1 MPVYVWK
8 GRNKYG
14 QIVAGE
20 RVATSIEEATKLL
33 TKEQILV
40 IKIEKKS
47 VFKIPRLIPTKGVS
61 SQELAIFTRQLS
73 VMFSAGLPLVQALEI
88 LGAQQQNKV
97 FKEIIFTVKSDVEA
111 GSSLANAF
119 RKHPNVFDN
128 LYCNM
133 IASGEASGNLDQILQ
148 RLALYI
154 EKATKIK
161 GQVKSAMAYPSVV
174 LSVAVIIV
182 IVIMWKVVP
191 TFANL
196 FFEMGVALP
205 LPTQITIA
213 VSRFVASYFYLIIGA
228 FIGAGALIRTYYQT
242 YNGRRVI
249 DRILLKIYVIG
260 DLLRK
265 TAVARFSRTFATL
278 LSSGVPML
286 DSLEITAKT
295 SGNSIVEDA
304 IMESR
309 RLVSEGK
316 SLVES
321 LAVSKVFPP
330 MVLQMIGA
338 GEQTGALD
346 QMLNKIAEFYEDEV
360 DRAVHTLVSL
370 LEPIMIAFLGVIV
383 GGIVMSIYLPI
394 FTLISKF

>member
-47 VFKIPRLIPTKGVS
+47 AFKIPRLIPKKIS
-61 SQELAIFTRQLS
+61 SQELAVFTRQLS

-88 LGAQQQNKV
+88 LGSQQQNKL
-97 FKEIIFTVKSDVEA
+97 FKEIILSVKSDVEA

-161 GQVKSAMAYPSVV
+161 GQVKSAMAYPSVIIT
-174 LSVAVIIV
+174 VAIIIV
-182 IVIMWKVVP
+182 IIIMWKVVP

-196 FFEMGVALP
+196 FQEMGVALP

-213 VSRFVASYFYLIIGA
+213 VSRFVASYFYWIIGSL
-228 FIGAGALIRTYYQT
+228 IGLGVLLRSYYQT
-242 YNGRRVI
+242 YQGRRVI
-249 DRILLKIYVIG
+249 DRILLKIPVIG
-260 DLLRK
+260 DLIRK
-265 TAVARFSRTFATL
+265 TAVARFTRTFATL
-278 LSSGVPML
+278 LTSGVPML

-295 SGNSIVEDA
+295 AGNAIVEDA
-304 IMESR
+304 IINAR

-316 SLVES
+316 TIVES
-321 LAVSKVFPP
+321 LSASKIFPP

-346 QMLNKIAEFYEDEV
+346 QMLNKIAEFYEEEV

-370 LEPIMIAFLGVIV
+370 LEPIMIVFIGVIV

>member
-1 MPVYVWK
+1 MPVFVWK

-47 VFKIPRLIPTKGVS
+47 AFKIPRLIPKKVS
-61 SQELAIFTRQLS
+61 SQELAVFTRQLS

-88 LGAQQQNKV
+88 LGTQQQNKL
-97 FKEIIFTVKSDVEA
+97 FKEIILSVKSDVEA

-119 RKHPNVFDN
+119 SKHPKVFDN

-161 GQVKSAMAYPSVV
+161 GQVKSAMAYP
-174 LSVAVIIV
+174 AVIISVAIIIV
-182 IVIMWKVVP
+182 IIIMWKVVP

-196 FFEMGVALP
+196 FQEMGVALP

-213 VSRFVASYFYLIIGA
+213 VSRFVASSFYWIIGG
-228 FIGAGALIRTYYQT
+228 FIGLGALLRSYYQT
-242 YNGRRVI
+242 YKGRRVI
-249 DRILLKIYVIG
+249 DGILLKIFVVG
-260 DLLRK
+260 DLIRK

-278 LSSGVPML
+278 LTSGVPML

-295 SGNSIVEDA
+295 AGNAIVEDA
-304 IMESR
+304 IIDAR

-316 SLVES
+316 SVVES
-321 LAVSKVFPP
+321 LSVSKVFPF

-346 QMLNKIAEFYEDEV
+346 QMLNKIAEFYEEEV

-370 LEPIMIAFLGVIV
+370 LEPIMIAFIGVIV

>member
-47 VFKIPRLIPTKGVS
+47 ALKIPRLIPKRVS
-61 SQELAIFTRQLS
+61 SQELAVFTRQLS

-88 LGAQQQNKV
+88 LGTQQQNKL
-97 FKEIIFTVKSDVEA
+97 FKEIILSVKSDVEA

-119 RKHPNVFDN
+119 SKHPNVFDN

-161 GQVKSAMAYPSVV
+161 GQVKSAMAYPSVIIA
-174 LSVAVIIV
+174 VAIIIV
-182 IVIMWKVVP
+182 IIIMWKVVP

-196 FFEMGVALP
+196 FQEMGVALP

-213 VSRFVASYFYLIIGA
+213 VSRFVASYFYWIIGG
-228 FIGAGALIRTYYQT
+228 FIGLGALLRAYYQT
-242 YNGRRVI
+242 YKGRRVI
-249 DRILLKIYVIG
+249 DGILLKIFVIG
-260 DLLRK
+260 DLIRK

-278 LSSGVPML
+278 LTSGVPML

-295 SGNSIVEDA
+295 AGNAIVEDA
-304 IMESR
+304 IINAR
-309 RLVSEGK
+309 KLVSEGK

-321 LAVSKVFPP
+321 LSASKVFPP

-370 LEPIMIAFLGVIV
+370 LEPIMIAFIGVMV

>member
-47 VFKIPRLIPTKGVS
+47 ALKIPRLIPKRVS
-61 SQELAIFTRQLS
+61 SQELAVFTRQLS

-88 LGAQQQNKV
+88 LGTQQQNKL
-97 FKEIIFTVKSDVEA
+97 FKEIILSVKSDVEA
-111 GSSLANAF
+111 GSSLANTF
-119 RKHPNVFDN
+119 RKHPSVFDN

-161 GQVKSAMAYPSVV
+161 GQVKSAMAYPSVIIA
-174 LSVAVIIV
+174 VAIIIV
-182 IVIMWKVVP
+182 IIIMWKVVP

-196 FFEMGVALP
+196 FQEMGIALP

-213 VSRFVASYFYLIIGA
+213 VSRFVASYFYWIIGG
-228 FIGAGALIRTYYQT
+228 FIGLGALLRAYYQT
-242 YNGRRVI
+242 YKGRRVI
-249 DRILLKIYVIG
+249 DGILLKIFVVG
-260 DLLRK
+260 DLIRK

-278 LSSGVPML
+278 LTSGVPML

-295 SGNSIVEDA
+295 AGNAIVEDA
-304 IMESR
+304 IINAR

-316 SLVES
+316 SIVEALS
-321 LAVSKVFPP
+321 VSKVFPP

-370 LEPIMIAFLGVIV
+370 LEPIMIAFIGVMV

>member
-47 VFKIPRLIPTKGVS
+47 AFKIPRLIPKKIS
-61 SQELAIFTRQLS
+61 SQELAVFTRQLS
-73 VMFSAGLPLVQALEI
+73 VMFSAGLPLIQALEI
-88 LGAQQQNKV
+88 LGSQQQNKL
-97 FKEIIFTVKSDVEA
+97 FKEIILSVKSDVEA

-161 GQVKSAMAYPSVV
+161 GQVKSAMAYPSVIIT
-174 LSVAVIIV
+174 VAIIIV
-182 IVIMWKVVP
+182 IIIMWKVVP

-196 FFEMGVALP
+196 FQEMGVALP
-205 LPTQITIA
+205 IPTQITIA
-213 VSRFVASYFYLIIGA
+213 VSRFVASYFYWIIGSL
-228 FIGAGALIRTYYQT
+228 IGLGVLLRSYYQT
-242 YNGRRVI
+242 YQGRRVI
-249 DRILLKIYVIG
+249 DRILLKIPVIG
-260 DLLRK
+260 DLIRK
-265 TAVARFSRTFATL
+265 TAVARFTRTFATL
-278 LSSGVPML
+278 LTSGVPML

-295 SGNSIVEDA
+295 AGNAIVEDA
-304 IMESR
+304 IINAR
-309 RLVSEGK
+309 KLVSEGK
-316 SLVES
+316 SIVES
-321 LAVSKVFPP
+321 LSTSKIFPP

-346 QMLNKIAEFYEDEV
+346 QMLNKIAEFYEEEV

-370 LEPIMIAFLGVIV
+370 LEPIMIVFIGVIV
-383 GGIVMSIYLPI
+383 GGIVLSIYLPI

>member
-20 RVATSIEEATKLL
+20 RVAASIEEATKLL

-47 VFKIPRLIPTKGVS
+47 ALKLPRLIPKGVS
-61 SQELAIFTRQLS
+61 SQELAVFTRQLS

-88 LGAQQQNKV
+88 LGSQQTNKL
-97 FKEIIFTVKSDVEA
+97 FREIILAVKSDVEA

-154 EKATKIK
+154 EKATRIK
-161 GQVKSAMAYPSVV
+161 GQVKSAMVYPSVV
-174 LSVAVIIV
+174 LTVAVIIV
-182 IVIMWKVVP
+182 IIIMWKVVP

-196 FFEMGVALP
+196 FMEMGISLP
-205 LPTQITIA
+205 LPTQITIG
-213 VSRFVASYFYLIIGA
+213 VSRFVSSYFYIIIGG
-228 FIGAGALIRTYYQT
+228 FIGLSVILRAYYQT

-249 DRILLKIYVIG
+249 DRILLKIYVLG
-260 DLLRK
+260 DLIRK
-265 TAVARFSRTFATL
+265 TAVARFSRTLATL
-278 LSSGVPML
+278 LTSGVPML

-295 SGNSIVEDA
+295 AGNAIVEDSVINA
-304 IMESR
+304 R

-321 LAVSKVFPP
+321 LSATKVFPP

-346 QMLNKIAEFYEDEV
+346 QMLNKIAEFYEEEV
-360 DRAVHTLVSL
+360 DRAVRTLVSL
-370 LEPIMIAFLGVIV
+370 LEPVMIVFLGVIV

-394 FTLISKF
+394 FTLIAKF

>member
-1 MPVYVWK
+1 MPVFVWK

-40 IKIEKKS
+40 IKIEKKTA
-47 VFKIPRLIPTKGVS
+47 FKIPRLIPKRVS
-61 SQELAIFTRQLS
+61 SQELAIFTRQFA
-73 VMFSAGLPLVQALEI
+73 VMFAAGLPLVQALEI
-88 LGAQQQNKV
+88 LGQQQENKV
-97 FKEIIFTVKSDVEA
+97 FKELILTVKSDVEG
-111 GSSLANAF
+111 GSPLHNAF
-119 RKHPNVFDN
+119 RKHPKVFDE
-128 LYCNM
+128 LFCNM
-133 IASGEASGNLDQILQ
+133 VASGEASGNLDQILQ
-148 RLALYI
+148 RLASYI

-161 GQVKSAMAYPSVV
+161 GQVKSAMAYPSVI

-182 IVIMWKVVP
+182 IIIMWKVVP

-196 FFEMGVALP
+196 FMEMGVALP

-213 VSRFVASYFYLIIGA
+213 ISRFVASYFYWMIGI
-228 FIGAGALIRTYYQT
+228 FIGISALIRSYYQT

-249 DRILLKIYVIG
+249 DRILLKTFVIG

-265 TAVARFSRTFATL
+265 TAIARFSRTFATL
-278 LSSGVPML
+278 ISSGVSML
-286 DSLEITAKT
+286 DALEITAKT
-295 SGNSIVEDA
+295 AGNAVVEDSIINA
-304 IMESR
+304 R
-309 RLVSEGK
+309 KLVSEGK
-316 SLVES
+316 SLLNS
-321 LAVSKVFPP
+321 LSASKVFPP

-346 QMLNKIAEFYEDEV
+346 QMLTKIADFYEDEV

-370 LEPIMIAFLGVIV
+370 MEPIMIAFIGVIV

>member
-20 RVATSIEEATKLL
+20 RVASSIEEATKLL
-33 TKEQILV
+33 TREQILV

-47 VFKIPRLIPTKGVS
+47 AFKIPRLIPKKVS
-61 SQELAIFTRQLS
+61 SQELAVFTRQLS

-88 LGAQQQNKV
+88 LGTQQQNKL
-97 FKEIIFTVKSDVEA
+97 FREIILSVKNDVEA

-119 RKHPNVFDN
+119 SKHPNVFDK

-154 EKATKIK
+154 EKATKIR
-161 GQVKSAMAYPSVV
+161 GQIKSAMAYPSVV

-182 IVIMWKVVP
+182 IIIMWKVVP

-196 FFEMGVALP
+196 FMEMGISLP

-213 VSRFVASYFYLIIGA
+213 VSRFIGSYFYLLIGG
-228 FIGAGALIRTYYQT
+228 FIGFGAILRAYYQT
-242 YNGRRVI
+242 YSGRRVI
-249 DRILLKIYVIG
+249 DRILLKLYVIG
-260 DLLRK
+260 DLIRK

-278 LSSGVPML
+278 LTSGVPML
-286 DSLEITAKT
+286 DSLEITSKT
-295 SGNSIVEDA
+295 AGNAIVEDA
-304 IMESR
+304 VMEAR
-309 RLVSEGK
+309 KLVSEGK

-321 LAVSKVFPP
+321 LSVSKVFPP

>member
-47 VFKIPRLIPTKGVS
+47 AFKIPRLIPKKIS
-61 SQELAIFTRQLS
+61 SQELAVFTRQLS

-88 LGAQQQNKV
+88 LGSQQQNKL
-97 FKEIIFTVKSDVEA
+97 FKEIILSVKSDVEA

-161 GQVKSAMAYPSVV
+161 GQVKSAMAYPSVIIT
-174 LSVAVIIV
+174 VAIIIV
-182 IVIMWKVVP
+182 IIIMWKVVP

-196 FFEMGVALP
+196 FQEMGVALP

-213 VSRFVASYFYLIIGA
+213 VSRFVASYFYWIIGSL
-228 FIGAGALIRTYYQT
+228 IGLGVLLRSYYQT
-242 YNGRRVI
+242 YQGRRVI
-249 DRILLKIYVIG
+249 DRILLKIPVIG
-260 DLLRK
+260 DLIRK
-265 TAVARFSRTFATL
+265 TAVARFTRTFATL
-278 LSSGVPML
+278 LTSGVPML

-295 SGNSIVEDA
+295 AGNAIVEDA
-304 IMESR
+304 IINAR

-316 SLVES
+316 TIVES
-321 LAVSKVFPP
+321 LSASKIFPP

-346 QMLNKIAEFYEDEV
+346 QMLNKIAEFYEEEV

-370 LEPIMIAFLGVIV
+370 LEPIMIAFIGVIV

>member
-20 RVATSIEEATKLL
+20 RVASSLEEATRLL

-40 IKIEKKS
+40 IKIERKS
-47 VFKIPRLIPTKGVS
+47 ALKLPRLIPKRVS
-61 SQELAIFTRQLS
+61 SQELAVFTRQLS

-88 LGAQQQNKV
+88 LGAQQQNKL

-119 RKHPNVFDN
+119 RKHPHVFDD

-174 LSVAVIIV
+174 LAVAVIIV
-182 IVIMWKVVP
+182 IIIMWKVVP

-196 FFEMGVALP
+196 FSEMGIALP

-213 VSRFVASYFYLIIGA
+213 VSRFVASYFYFIIGI
-228 FIGAGALIRTYYQT
+228 FIVLGILLRTYYQT
-242 YNGRRVI
+242 YSGRRVI
-249 DRILLKIYVIG
+249 DRLLLKIYVIG
-260 DLLRK
+260 DLIRK
-265 TAVARFSRTFATL
+265 TALARFSRTFATL
-278 LSSGVPML
+278 LTSGVPML

-295 SGNSIVEDA
+295 SGNSIVEDS
-304 IMESR
+304 IMEAR

-321 LAVSKVFPP
+321 LSVSKVFPP
-330 MVLQMIGA
+330 MVLQMVGA

-370 LEPIMIAFLGVIV
+370 LEPIMVAFLGVIV

>member
-33 TKEQILV
+33 TREQILV

-47 VFKIPRLIPTKGVS
+47 AFKIPRLIPKKIS
-61 SQELAIFTRQLS
+61 SQELAVFTRQLS
-73 VMFSAGLPLVQALEI
+73 VMFSAGLPLIQALEI
-88 LGAQQQNKV
+88 LGSQQQNKL
-97 FKEIIFTVKSDVEA
+97 FKEIILSVKSDVEA

-154 EKATKIK
+154 EKATKVK
-161 GQVKSAMAYPSVV
+161 GQIKSAMAYPSVI
-174 LSVAVIIV
+174 LTVAVLIV
-182 IVIMWKVVP
+182 IIIMWKVVP

-196 FFEMGVALP
+196 FQEMGVALP
-205 LPTQITIA
+205 LPTQLTIA
-213 VSRFVASYFYLIIGA
+213 VSRFVASYFYWIIGGL
-228 FIGAGALIRTYYQT
+228 IGLGALLRAYYQT
-242 YNGRRVI
+242 YKGRRVI
-249 DRILLKIYVIG
+249 DSILLKIPVVG
-260 DLLRK
+260 DLIRK

-278 LSSGVPML
+278 LTSGVPML

-295 SGNSIVEDA
+295 AGNAIAEDA
-304 IMESR
+304 IINAR

-316 SLVES
+316 SIVAS
-321 LAVSKVFPP
+321 LSASKIFPV

-370 LEPIMIAFLGVIV
+370 LEPIMIAFIGVIV
-383 GGIVMSIYLPI
+383 GGIVLSIYLPI

>member
-47 VFKIPRLIPTKGVS
+47 AFKIPRLIPAKGVS

-88 LGAQQQNKV
+88 LGAQQQNKL

-161 GQVKSAMAYPSVV
+161 GQIKSAMAYPSVV

-182 IVIMWKVVP
+182 IIIMWKVVP

-196 FFEMGVALP
+196 FMEMGVSLP

-213 VSRFVASYFYLIIGA
+213 VSRFIASYFYIIIGS
-228 FIGAGALIRTYYQT
+228 FIGAGALLRTYYQT

-249 DRILLKIYVIG
+249 DRILLKVYVIG

>member
-47 VFKIPRLIPTKGVS
+47 ALKIPRLIPKRVS
-61 SQELAIFTRQLS
+61 SQELAIFTRQFS

-88 LGAQQQNKV
+88 LGSQQQNKL
-97 FKEIIFTVKSDVEA
+97 FKETILAVKSDVEA

-119 RKHPNVFDN
+119 RKHPNIFDN

-154 EKATKIK
+154 EKVTRIK

-174 LSVAVIIV
+174 LSIAVIIV
-182 IVIMWKVVP
+182 IIIMWKVVP

-196 FFEMGVALP
+196 FMEMGIALP
-205 LPTQITIA
+205 LPTQIVIA
-213 VSRFVASYFYLIIGA
+213 VSRFFASYFYLIIGG
-228 FIGAGALIRTYYQT
+228 FIGLGALLRAYYQT
-242 YNGRRVI
+242 YKGRRVI
-249 DRILLKIYVIG
+249 DRILLKVYVLG
-260 DLLRK
+260 DLIRK

-278 LSSGVPML
+278 LTSGVPML

-295 SGNSIVEDA
+295 AGNAIVEDSIIYA
-304 IMESR
+304 R

-321 LAVSKVFPP
+321 LSASKVFPP

-346 QMLNKIAEFYEDEV
+346 QMLNKIAEFYEEEV

-394 FTLISKF
+394 FTLIAKF

>member
-33 TKEQILV
+33 TREQILV

-47 VFKIPRLIPTKGVS
+47 AFKIPRLIPKKIS
-61 SQELAIFTRQLS
+61 SQELAVFTRQLS
-73 VMFSAGLPLVQALEI
+73 VMFSAGLPLIQALEI
-88 LGAQQQNKV
+88 LGSQQQNKL
-97 FKEIIFTVKSDVEA
+97 FKEIILSVKSDVEA

-161 GQVKSAMAYPSVV
+161 GQVKSAMAYPSVIIT
-174 LSVAVIIV
+174 VAVIIV
-182 IVIMWKVVP
+182 IIIMWKVVP

-196 FFEMGVALP
+196 FQEMGVALP
-205 LPTQITIA
+205 LPTQVTIA
-213 VSRFVASYFYLIIGA
+213 ASRFVASYFYWIIGGL
-228 FIGAGALIRTYYQT
+228 IGLGALLRAYYQT
-242 YNGRRVI
+242 YKGRRVI
-249 DRILLKIYVIG
+249 DSILLKIFVVG
-260 DLLRK
+260 DLIRK
-265 TAVARFSRTFATL
+265 IAVARFSRTFATL
-278 LSSGVPML
+278 LTSGVPML

-295 SGNSIVEDA
+295 AGNAIVEDA
-304 IMESR
+304 IINAR

-316 SLVES
+316 SIVAS
-321 LAVSKVFPP
+321 LSASKIFPV

-370 LEPIMIAFLGVIV
+370 LEPIMIAFIGVIV
-383 GGIVMSIYLPI
+383 GGIVLSIYLPI

>member
-20 RVATSIEEATKLL
+20 RVAASIEEATKLL

-40 IKIEKKS
+40 IKIEKKTA
-47 VFKIPRLIPTKGVS
+47 FKIPRLIPKRVS
-61 SQELAIFTRQLS
+61 SQELAVFTRQLS

-88 LGAQQQNKV
+88 LGAQQQNKL
-97 FKEIIFTVKSDVEA
+97 FKEIILTVKSDVEA

-119 RKHPNVFDN
+119 RKHSNVFDD

-161 GQVKSAMAYPSVV
+161 GQIKSAMAYPSVV
-174 LSVAVIIV
+174 LTVAVIIV
-182 IVIMWKVVP
+182 IIIMWKVVP

-196 FFEMGVALP
+196 FSEMGVALP

-213 VSRFVASYFYLIIGA
+213 VSRFVASYFSFIIGA
-228 FIGAGALIRTYYQT
+228 FIGLGVLLRGYYQT
-242 YNGRRVI
+242 YRGRRVI
-249 DRILLKIYVIG
+249 DQILLKIAIIG
-260 DLLRK
+260 DLIRK

-278 LSSGVPML
+278 LTSGVPML

-295 SGNSIVEDA
+295 SGNSIVEDS
-304 IMESR
+304 IMEAR

-321 LAVSKVFPP
+321 LSVSKVFPI

-370 LEPIMIAFLGVIV
+370 LEPIMVAFLGVIV

-394 FTLISKF
+394 FTLIAKF

>member
-33 TKEQILV
+33 TREQILV

-47 VFKIPRLIPTKGVS
+47 AFKIPRLIPKKIS
-61 SQELAIFTRQLS
+61 SQELAVFTRQLS
-73 VMFSAGLPLVQALEI
+73 VMFSAGLPLIQALEI
-88 LGAQQQNKV
+88 LGSQQQNKL
-97 FKEIIFTVKSDVEA
+97 FKEIILSVKSDVEA

-161 GQVKSAMAYPSVV
+161 SQVKSAMAYPSVIIT
-174 LSVAVIIV
+174 VAVIIV
-182 IVIMWKVVP
+182 IIIMWKVVP

-196 FFEMGVALP
+196 FQEMGVALP
-205 LPTQITIA
+205 LPTQLTIA
-213 VSRFVASYFYLIIGA
+213 VSRFVASYFYWIIGGL
-228 FIGAGALIRTYYQT
+228 IGLGALLRAYYQT
-242 YNGRRVI
+242 YKGRRVI
-249 DRILLKIYVIG
+249 DSILLKIFVVG
-260 DLLRK
+260 DLIRK

-278 LSSGVPML
+278 LTSGVPML

-295 SGNSIVEDA
+295 AGNAIVEDA
-304 IMESR
+304 IINAR

-316 SLVES
+316 SLVAS
-321 LAVSKVFPP
+321 LSASKIFPV

-370 LEPIMIAFLGVIV
+370 LEPIMIAFIGVIV

>member
-20 RVATSIEEATKLL
+20 RVASSIEEATKLL

-47 VFKIPRLIPTKGVS
+47 AFKIPRLIPKKVS
-61 SQELAIFTRQLS
+61 SQELAVFTRQLS

-88 LGAQQQNKV
+88 LGTQQQNKL
-97 FKEIIFTVKSDVEA
+97 FREIILSVKNDVEA

-119 RKHPNVFDN
+119 SKHPNVFDK

-154 EKATKIK
+154 EKATKIR
-161 GQVKSAMAYPSVV
+161 GQIKSAMAYPSVV

-182 IVIMWKVVP
+182 IIIMWKVVP

-196 FFEMGVALP
+196 FMEMGISLP

-213 VSRFVASYFYLIIGA
+213 VSRFIGSYFYLLIGG
-228 FIGAGALIRTYYQT
+228 FIGFGAILRAYYQT
-242 YNGRRVI
+242 YSGRRVI
-249 DRILLKIYVIG
+249 DRILLKLYVIG
-260 DLLRK
+260 DLIRK

-278 LSSGVPML
+278 LTSGVPML
-286 DSLEITAKT
+286 DSLEITSKT
-295 SGNSIVEDA
+295 AGNAIVEDA
-304 IMESR
+304 VMEAR
-309 RLVSEGK
+309 KLVSEGK

-321 LAVSKVFPP
+321 LSVSKVFPP

>member
-1 MPVYVWK
+1 MPVFVWK

-47 VFKIPRLIPTKGVS
+47 AFKIPRLIPKKIS
-61 SQELAIFTRQLS
+61 SQELAVFTRQLS

-88 LGAQQQNKV
+88 LGTQQQNKL
-97 FKEIIFTVKSDVEA
+97 FKEIILSVKSDVEA

-119 RKHPNVFDN
+119 SKHPKVFDN

-161 GQVKSAMAYPSVV
+161 GQVKSAMTYPAVV
-174 LSVAVIIV
+174 ISVAIIIV
-182 IVIMWKVVP
+182 IIIMWKVVP

-196 FFEMGVALP
+196 FQEMGVALP
-205 LPTQITIA
+205 LPTQLTIA
-213 VSRFVASYFYLIIGA
+213 VSRFVASSFYWIIGG
-228 FIGAGALIRTYYQT
+228 FIVLGALLRSYYQT
-242 YNGRRVI
+242 YKGRRVI
-249 DRILLKIYVIG
+249 DGILLKIFVIG
-260 DLLRK
+260 DLIRK

-278 LSSGVPML
+278 LTSGVPML

-295 SGNSIVEDA
+295 AGNAIVEDA
-304 IMESR
+304 ILDAR

-316 SLVES
+316 SVVES
-321 LAVSKVFPP
+321 LSVSKVFPF

-346 QMLNKIAEFYEDEV
+346 QMLNKIAEFYEEEV

-370 LEPIMIAFLGVIV
+370 LEPIMIAFIGVIV

>member
-47 VFKIPRLIPTKGVS
+47 AFKIPRLIPKKIS
-61 SQELAIFTRQLS
+61 SQELAVFTRQLS
-73 VMFSAGLPLVQALEI
+73 VMFSAGLPLIQALEI
-88 LGAQQQNKV
+88 LGSQQQNKL
-97 FKEIIFTVKSDVEA
+97 FKEIILSVKSNVEA

-161 GQVKSAMAYPSVV
+161 GQVKSAMAYPSVIIT
-174 LSVAVIIV
+174 VAIIIV
-182 IVIMWKVVP
+182 IIIMWKVVP

-196 FFEMGVALP
+196 FQEMGVALP

-213 VSRFVASYFYLIIGA
+213 VSRFVASYFYWIIGSL
-228 FIGAGALIRTYYQT
+228 IGLGVLLRSYYQT
-242 YNGRRVI
+242 YQGRRVI
-249 DRILLKIYVIG
+249 DRILLKIPVIG
-260 DLLRK
+260 DLIRK
-265 TAVARFSRTFATL
+265 TAVARFTRTFATL
-278 LSSGVPML
+278 LTSGVPML

-295 SGNSIVEDA
+295 AGNAIVEDA
-304 IMESR
+304 IINAR

-316 SLVES
+316 SIVES
-321 LAVSKVFPP
+321 LSTSKIFPP

-338 GEQTGALD
+338 GEETGALD
-346 QMLNKIAEFYEDEV
+346 QMLNKIAEFYEEEV

-370 LEPIMIAFLGVIV
+370 LEPIMIVFIGVIV
-383 GGIVMSIYLPI
+383 GGIVISIYLPI